1 MARKVKKYEV
11 EVEGRKAEVTV
22 PETHNQVA
30 YAGEATEVLRDV
42 LRDSLSPEAVAIVAA
57 CVDPEVVKDAK
68 VAREVKWFRDLLVKM
83 VGSEE
88 AIDRVC
94 AELWV

>member
-1 MARKVKKYEV
+1 MARKVKTYEV
-11 EVEGRKAEVTV
+11 EVDGRKARVTV
-22 PETHNQVA
+22 PKRVEVA

>member
-1 MARKVKKYEV
+1 MAKKVKTYEV
-11 EVEGRKAEVTV
+11 EVEGRKAQVTV
-22 PETHNQVA
+22 PETHDQVA
-30 YAGEATEVLRDV
+30 YAGEASEVLRDV

-57 CVDPEVVKDAK
+57 CVDSEVVKDAK
-68 VAREVKWFRDLLVKM
+68 VAREVAWFRELLVKM

-88 AIDRVC
+88 DIDRVC